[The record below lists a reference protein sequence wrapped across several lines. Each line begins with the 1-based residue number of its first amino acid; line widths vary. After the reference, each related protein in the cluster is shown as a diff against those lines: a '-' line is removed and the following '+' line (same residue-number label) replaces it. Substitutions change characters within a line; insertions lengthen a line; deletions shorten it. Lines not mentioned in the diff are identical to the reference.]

1 MYQLIQDLLKRPI
14 AFHRVFAGIM
24 GCAAGGL
31 FLSQLYYWS
40 TDRKAHDPD
49 NFIYKTLEDWQSETA
64 ISRREWEKARAR
76 LKSAGLLEEQRR
88 GLNPQLW
95 YKLDIDLLYETIV
108 KSSQNPHD
116 SGIATSDI
124 SQRKIERQLPLDP
137 PSPDAIS
144 DLRSISTESTD
155 QKLPPEITHTDPDRV
170 CENFEPEIL
179 LPDLEPSQD
188 PITLPAVKESAS
200 TNNSPSEGDL
210 PPPVTNISE
219 VVGIPDCDLS
229 SVARFDRTLRT
240 YQPTE
245 DLTAQLVET
254 YNKVKPDHWGK
265 CLQIGTHMP
274 RQVAA
279 LVRSYESPE
288 LVAQEWGE
296 ACLALKA
303 NDFYNSPKFQS
314 GNINFLLDP
323 SKPDRIPQL
332 AQAWRD
338 RPQQQKEQLA
348 HKMVAASNG
357 IPRWE
362 NPDVVLTGAMLHLR
376 RDRYA
381 RYVTREDFD
390 NPDCPSINYL
400 QTYFPELFT
409 KNA

>member
-1 MYQLIQDLLKRPI
+1 MSAKQYNDQSFNPFIQIDV
-14 AFHRVFAGIM
+14 RVWD
-24 GCAAGGL
+24 
-31 FLSQLYYWS
+31 S
-40 TDRKAHDPD
+40 
-49 NFIYKTLEDWQSETA
+49 
-64 ISRREWEKARAR
+64 
-76 LKSAGLLEEQRR
+76 
-88 GLNPQLW
+88 
-95 YKLDIDLLYETIV
+95 LDLYETRLYGHIKRRAGQNSSCWESLENMAAHTGIGRSKLITTIQSLV
-108 KSSQNPHD
+108 DRGFLKKKKSEVGRTDTYLLTPSKYWVLKPNPSTKRTKPVHETNTYP
-116 SGIATSDI
+116 STK
-124 SQRKIERQLPLDP
+124 RTPTRPRNEHKVDP
-137 PSPDAIS
+137 CEVDPCEVDP
-144 DLRSISTESTD
+144 
-155 QKLPPEITHTDPDRV
+155 ITHTDPDCV

-179 LPDLEPSQD
+179 PPDPEPCQP
-188 PITLPAVKESAS
+188 PIIPPSPAKESAS
-200 TNNSPSEGDL
+200 TNNPSSEEDL

-219 VVGIPDCDLS
+219 VVNTPDCDLS

-265 CLQIGTHMP
+265 CSQIGVHMP
-274 RQVAA
+274 RQVAG
-279 LVRSYESPE
+279 LVRRYESPE

-303 NDFYNSPKFQS
+303 NEFYNSPKFQS

-348 HKMVAASNG
+348 HKMVAKANG

-390 NPDCPSINYL
+390 NPDCPSIDYL
-400 QTYFPELFT
+400 QTYFPELFI